1 VGKSP
6 IGNQFGPY
14 SPDRASS
21 WPVGLFG
28 SGRHGFPVARVSKAQ
43 RSEWLPGTTEGGS
56 CTPPQHSTRHVTS
69 GTIPHHT
76 PVAWRGSAL
85 LRVIRPWP
93 VTQDWTGRTSQA
105 TGRNGRAGET
115 EANPGC
121 VSVTIGRA
129 RHALR
134 NSARLSP
141 LRNKLDASLPAAQ
154 GKLPS
159 RVGILSPAK
168 AGVATKV
175 RLEAQAFR
183 RTTAIESFPARKNQN
198 DIRCI
203 LGTWQVVGILVA
215 AQRSIAHSRFGS
227 ATQMTTAG
235 WLPST

>member
-21 WPVGLFG
+21 WSLTRGAQPVGLFG

-141 LRNKLDASLPAAQ
+141 LRNKLDARLPLSASASFRPLRRESRQRFVWKLKLSAAPP
-154 GKLPS
+154 PS
-159 RVGILSPAK
+159 SHFQHVKTRTIFG
-168 AGVATKV
+168 
-175 RLEAQAFR
+175 AFL
-183 RTTAIESFPARKNQN
+183 A
-198 DIRCI
+198 
-203 LGTWQVVGILVA
+203 LG
-215 AQRSIAHSRFGS
+215 R
-227 ATQMTTAG
+227 
-235 WLPST
+235 

>member
-21 WPVGLFG
+21 WSLTRGAQPVGLFG
-28 SGRHGFPVARVSKAQ
+28 SGRHGFPVARVSKAARHDRGWELHSSSAQ
-43 RSEWLPGTTEGGS
+43 HATRNEWYDPAPHTCGVAWLCSPSRDPAVAGDAGLDRTHLPGDRPKRPRRRNRSEPRLRLRYDRACPARATELR
-56 CTPPQHSTRHVTS
+56 PPLSAPQQTRRQT
-69 GTIPHHT
+69 
-76 PVAWRGSAL
+76 
-85 LRVIRPWP
+85 
-93 VTQDWTGRTSQA
+93 
-105 TGRNGRAGET
+105 
-115 EANPGC
+115 
-121 VSVTIGRA
+121 
-129 RHALR
+129 
-134 NSARLSP
+134 
-141 LRNKLDASLPAAQ
+141 ASL
-154 GKLPS
+154 

-227 ATQMTTAG
+227 ATQMTTA
-235 WLPST
+235 